1 MKLAL
6 KWFAPITLTAMGLA
20 WISEQ
25 VALLLG
31 FEPPPQ
37 DLVKLFTNPN
47 VAWQIK
53 AKYAA
58 IAVLL
63 APVIEELI
71 FRMGLFRFCLWCGRR
86 RKKDVK
92 VSAGKVKVF
101 LLSVLLLSSVLL
113 YLAFQY
119 VYPRPFPINIVTAIV
134 FSVIFI
140 CPFAFVF
147 WRLEKS
153 KSWTETQSF
162 PIVSALI
169 SGAVFAAVHLHA
181 ATFLP
186 LWFLGVAFAWLY
198 WKSGTVFSSML
209 CHFLFNLVNL
219 VLCLV
224 IGADAV

>member
-1 MKLAL
+1 MILAL
-6 KWFAPITLTAMGLA
+6 KWFVPITLTAMGLA

-63 APVIEELI
+63 APVLEELI
-71 FRMGLFRFCLWCGRR
+71 FRMGLVRFCLWCGRR
-86 RKKDVK
+86 IKKADAEVWN
-92 VSAGKVKVF
+92 GTP
-101 LLSVLLLSSVLL
+101 
-113 YLAFQY
+113 AF
-119 VYPRPFPINIVTAIV
+119 PA
-134 FSVIFI
+134 
-140 CPFAFVF
+140 
-147 WRLEKS
+147 
-153 KSWTETQSF
+153 
-162 PIVSALI
+162 VSALI

-181 ATFLP
+181 ATFVP

-219 VLCLV
+219 VLCLI
-224 IGADAV
+224 IGSGSN

>member
-63 APVIEELI
+63 APVLEELI

-86 RKKDVK
+86 IKKEETEVWNG
-92 VSAGKVKVF
+92 S
-101 LLSVLLLSSVLL
+101 LT
-113 YLAFQY
+113 
-119 VYPRPFPINIVTAIV
+119 FPV
-134 FSVIFI
+134 
-140 CPFAFVF
+140 
-147 WRLEKS
+147 
-153 KSWTETQSF
+153 
-162 PIVSALI
+162 VSALI

-181 ATFLP
+181 ATFVP
-186 LWFLGVAFAWLY
+186 LCFLGVAFAWLY

>member
-1 MKLAL
+1 MRLAL
-6 KWFAPITLTAMGLA
+6 KWFVPITLTAMGLA
-20 WISEQ
+20 WASEQ

-37 DLVKLFTNPN
+37 DLVKLFTNPA
-47 VAWQIK
+47 VAWQVK

-58 IAVLL
+58 IAVIL
-63 APVIEELI
+63 APVLEELV
-71 FRMGLFRFCLWCGRR
+71 FRAGLFRLCIWCGRR
-86 RKKDVK
+86 FGDGFR
-92 VSAGKVKVF
+92 SARYGG
-101 LLSVLLLSSVLL
+101 
-113 YLAFQY
+113 
-119 VYPRPFPINIVTAIV
+119 FPVA
-134 FSVIFI
+134 
-140 CPFAFVF
+140 A
-147 WRLEKS
+147 
-153 KSWTETQSF
+153 
-162 PIVSALI
+162 ALV

-224 IGADAV
+224 LGGEAA

>member
-1 MKLAL
+1 MILAL

-63 APVIEELI
+63 APVVEELI

-119 VYPRPFPINIVTAIV
+119 FYPRPFPINIVTAIV
-134 FSVIFI
+134 FSVLFT
-140 CPFAFVF
+140 CPFAFIC
-147 WRLEKS
+147 WRLVKS

-162 PIVSALI
+162 PVVSALI
-169 SGAVFAAVHLHA
+169 SGAVFATVHFHA

-219 VLCLV
+219 VLCLTCV
-224 IGADAV
+224 SSV

>member
-1 MKLAL
+1 MILAL
-6 KWFAPITLTAMGLA
+6 KWFVPITLAAMGLA

-63 APVIEELI
+63 APVLEELV
-71 FRMGLFRFCLWCGRR
+71 FRMGLFRLCLWCGRR
-86 RKKDVK
+86 IKKADAEVWN
-92 VSAGKVKVF
+92 GTP
-101 LLSVLLLSSVLL
+101 
-113 YLAFQY
+113 AFP
-119 VYPRPFPINIVTAIV
+119 V
-134 FSVIFI
+134 
-140 CPFAFVF
+140 
-147 WRLEKS
+147 
-153 KSWTETQSF
+153 
-162 PIVSALI
+162 VSALI

-181 ATFLP
+181 ATFVP

-198 WKSGTVFSSML
+198 WKSGSVFSSML

-219 VLCLV
+219 VICLF
-224 IGADAV
+224 IGAGSN